1 MMLER
6 ILFRVR
12 RIAQQN
18 STFLSRHQ
26 LSIKYVIHIVLILY
40 THISIGFYIP
50 KKNAITFD
58 KKLPLLLYYLLW
70 IYNLVYSSLQI
81 RDGYPQ
87 APFKPPFIKD
97 TSSLTV
103 NIFRLYKMTPLLWEM
118 KVITDWIV
126 TTTSLDLF

>member
-1 MMLER
+1 M
-6 ILFRVR
+6 
-12 RIAQQN
+12 
-18 STFLSRHQ
+18 
-26 LSIKYVIHIVLILY
+26 Y
-40 THISIGFYIP
+40 THFTIGFYIP

-58 KKLPLLLYYLLW
+58 KKAPLLLYYLLW

-97 TSSLTV
+97 TSALTV
-103 NIFRLYKMTPLLWEM
+103 NLFRIYKSTPFLWEM

-126 TTTSLDLF
+126 TTTSLDLFQWFKLDDAFCYLYQCNYQNAGRLNRPKFSAIGTF